1 MVINSIHIYNMFK
14 KVLFKDLNEMLGDYK
29 EIIENISDCDDDD
42 DLADQKFE
50 QIDNFCSIN
59 NCDHIV
65 SAYGVVKAIKL
76 YIDTFG
82 DSIDFDESESTIYK
96 KLAFVIIYEYL
107 HFVDLNIFN
116 QFMKEN
122 CNHLI
127 YIDDNEDMFNYI
139 ESSIKNHYYNVS
151 NKFYPIF

>member
-1 MVINSIHIYNMFK
+1 MFK

-29 EIIENISDCDDDD
+29 EIIENISDCDDED
-42 DLADQKFE
+42 DLADQIFQE
-50 QIDNFCSIN
+50 INYFVDINDCSDIVN
-59 NCDHIV
+59 N
-65 SAYGVVKAIKL
+65 YNVVKAIKL
-76 YIDTFG
+76 HNDTFG
-82 DSIDFDESESTIYK
+82 DIDLDESEETIYK

-107 HFVDLNIFN
+107 QFVDLNFFN
-116 QFMKEN
+116 QYINED

-139 ESSIKNHYYNVS
+139 ESSIKNHYYKVS

>member
-1 MVINSIHIYNMFK
+1 MFK

-42 DLADQKFE
+42 DLADQKFQE
-50 QIDNFCSIN
+50 INNFCDIN
-59 NCDHIV
+59 DCSDIV
-65 SAYGVVKAIKL
+65 NNYNVVKAIKL
-76 YIDTFG
+76 HNDTFG
-82 DSIDFDESESTIYK
+82 DIDLDESEETIYK

-107 HFVDLNIFN
+107 QFVDLNFFN
-116 QFMKEN
+116 QYINED

-139 ESSIKNHYYNVS
+139 ESSIKNHYYN

>member
-1 MVINSIHIYNMFK
+1 MFK
-14 KVLFKDLNEMLGDYK
+14 KLILNKDLNEMLGDYK
-29 EIIENISDCDDDD
+29 EIIENIDFCDDED
-42 DLADQKFE
+42 DLADQIFE
-50 QIDNFCSIN
+50 QINYFVDIN
-59 NCDHIV
+59 NCDDIV

-76 YIDTFG
+76 LNDYFG

-107 HFVDLNIFN
+107 HFVDLNFFN